1 MLLLFLYFFLY
12 SLERWIKTKPSSQQQ
27 QHRQTNTHSLLKS
40 YMRPH
45 MHIEILYRTVKRETA
60 GGREIKY
67 DLIIPHTEKR
77 KIIRKTVR
85 KMKRMHHTNCNKLC
99 KKNKKMFT
107 FPFWCILILWFIF
120 VLFHYVP
127 DLSLCVYLTYCY
139 FKSLFCC
146 HSHRLYLCIYVL
158 QIIKYS

>member
-1 MLLLFLYFFLY
+1 
-12 SLERWIKTKPSSQQQ
+12 
-27 QHRQTNTHSLLKS
+27 
-40 YMRPH
+40 

-99 KKNKKMFT
+99 KKNKKNVHI
-107 FPFWCILILWFIF
+107 P
-120 VLFHYVP
+120 VLVYSDFMIHICSLPLCAGSIVVCLF
-127 DLSLCVYLTYCY
+127 DLL
-139 FKSLFCC
+139 LF
-146 HSHRLYLCIYVL
+146 
-158 QIIKYS
+158 